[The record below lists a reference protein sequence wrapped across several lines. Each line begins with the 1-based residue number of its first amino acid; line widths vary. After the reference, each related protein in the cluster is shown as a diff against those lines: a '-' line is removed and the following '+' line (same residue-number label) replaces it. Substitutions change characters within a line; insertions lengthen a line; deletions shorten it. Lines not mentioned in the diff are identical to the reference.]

1 MLRRV
6 SPSII
11 ELSVLALWLGAA
23 SFFSIAVAPALFA
36 VLPTRTLAGMAIARM
51 LPAIFA
57 SGIAL
62 GVLVIAVEV
71 ASRRG
76 WSWSGREVAGLVIA
90 GACAIA
96 QFIVAPRINR
106 LRAEISGPIEELSAD
121 DGRRI
126 AFGRLHGISVAWLG
140 IAMLAAVVAM
150 VLCAR
155 TLESRRT

>member
-1 MLRRV
+1 MRRV
-6 SPSII
+6 NPSII

-23 SFFSIAVAPALFA
+23 SFFSFAVAPALFA
-36 VLPTRTLAGMAIARM
+36 VLPTRSLAGMAIGRM
-51 LPAIFA
+51 LPGIFA

-62 GVLVIAVEV
+62 GVLVVVVEL
-71 ASRRG
+71 ARRRR
-76 WSWSGREVAGLVIA
+76 WSWGGREVAGLVIA
-90 GACAIA
+90 SSCAIA
-96 QFIVAPRINR
+96 QFIVAPRITR
-106 LRAEISGPIEELSAD
+106 LRAEIAGPVEDLAGD

>member
-1 MLRRV
+1 VTRRV

-36 VLPTRTLAGMAIARM
+36 VLPTRALAGMAIARV
-51 LPAIFA
+51 LPGIFA
-57 SGIAL
+57 SGIGL
-62 GVLVIAVEV
+62 GVLVMIIESA
-71 ASRRG
+71 RRHG
-76 WSWSGREVAGLVIA
+76 WSWGGRQVAGLVIA
-90 GACAIA
+90 GSCAIA
-96 QFIVAPRINR
+96 QFIVAPRIAR
-106 LRAEISGPIEELSAD
+106 LRADIAGPVEDLSVD

-155 TLESRRT
+155 TLESRKT